1 MIPILY
7 PSATDTNFSR
17 NGYGFLKDCISCQ
30 VTEELNGIY
39 EAELSYPIH
48 AVHYSEINPDMIIKM
63 KASEKSGNQL
73 FRIYRITKGINNIA
87 KIYCQHISYDLCL
100 NVVSPFGLSNVGVSA
115 ALQGVLDMAYYQHPF
130 THWTDKTTVGKI
142 NIKVPSNA
150 RMCLLGMEGSV
161 LDGFGGEYEFDN
173 FVVKLHNARGTDS
186 GVTIYYG
193 KNMTDFSIDTN
204 LQDTYT
210 AVYPYA
216 VRENRITRLTEKVIE
231 TSTFSNYSEP
241 RAMPL
246 DLSDKFDEEEEIT
259 ETKLRQLAQAY
270 ITNNS
275 IDDIFQNI
283 KLSFIDLSQ
292 TEEYKNIAPLEQCGL
307 GDTVTVRYFNL
318 GLSVKSKVVKTVYDV
333 LKEQYVKI
341 EVGSP
346 KFVDSRRG
354 K

>member
-7 PSATDTNFSR
+7 PAATDTNFSR

-87 KIYCQHISYDLCL
+87 KINCQHISYDMCM
-100 NVVSPFGLSNVGVSA
+100 NVVSPFALSNINISA
-115 ALQGVLDMAYYQHPF
+115 ALQGVFDTAYYQHPF
-130 THWTDKTTVGKI
+130 TFWTDKTTTSSI
-142 NIKVPSNA
+142 NIKVPSTL
-150 RMCLLGMEGSV
+150 RKCLLGMDGSI
-161 LDGFGGEYEFDN
+161 LDNFGGEYEFDN
-173 FVVKLHNARGTDS
+173 FAVKLHNARGSDT

-204 LQDTYT
+204 LQNTYT

-216 VRENRITRLTEKVIE
+216 VRDNQVTRLTEKVIE
-231 TSTFSNYSEP
+231 TSTFSSYSEP

-259 ETKLRQLAQAY
+259 ETKLRQLAQVY
-270 ITNNS
+270 ISNSS

-292 TEEYKNIAPLEQCGL
+292 TEEYKNIAPLERCGL

>member
-1 MIPILY
+1 MIPVLY
-7 PSATDTNFSR
+7 PSSTNTDFTK
-17 NGYGFLKDCISCQ
+17 NGYGFLKDCISCEI
-30 VTEELNGIY
+30 TEELNGIY
-39 EAELSYPIH
+39 ESVFTYPINGL
-48 AVHYSEINPDMIIKM
+48 HYSEIEPDMIVKM

-73 FRIYRITKGINNIA
+73 FRIYRITKSIKNTA

-115 ALQGVLDMAYYQHPF
+115 ALQGVLDTAYYQHPF

-204 LQDTYT
+204 LQNTYT

-216 VRENRITRLTEKVIE
+216 VRDNQITRLTERVIE

-259 ETKLRQLAQAY
+259 ETKLRQLAQTY
-270 ITNNS
+270 ITNNK
-275 IDDIFQNI
+275 IDDVLQDI
-283 KLSFIDLSQ
+283 KVSFIDLSQ
-292 TEEYKNIAPLEQCGL
+292 TEEYKDIAPLEQCGL

-318 GLSVKSKVVKTVYDV
+318 GLSVKSKVVKTVYDC
-333 LKEQYVKI
+333 LKEQYTKI
-341 EVGSP
+341 ELG
-346 KFVDSRRG
+346 KSRIV
-354 K
+354 